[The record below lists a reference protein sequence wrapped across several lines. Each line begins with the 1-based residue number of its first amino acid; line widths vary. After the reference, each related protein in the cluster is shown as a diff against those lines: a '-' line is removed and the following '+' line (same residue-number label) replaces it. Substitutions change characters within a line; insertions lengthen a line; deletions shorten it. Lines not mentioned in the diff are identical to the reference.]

1 MERVLRNDVRVER
14 PRGVKAN
21 QDSRCTH
28 PELDLT
34 YLASGY
40 WQHVFT
46 KTGEPGDIWVYKLP
60 AAFGYIVPIKPTDH
74 LLSPRN
80 RFEKAL
86 SFVLAIVPEGV
97 WNQVQRL
104 SRRMERRGPSFL
116 KGVST
121 FAEHLA
127 ELLLRIGSRVLAAYC
142 RPMRR
147 RKFLA
152 MLKLMEYLT
161 GRGLYDIFLS
171 FRIIR
176 EGEATLR
183 VHSAAIPYRGPILVQ
198 RKADSVFEK
207 GESYRCF
214 DWRELVDA
222 QHRLWRLGVGFSVG
236 REVLGPWSLL
246 DGHARLFD
254 TSGLTDDY
262 RRARESISEESLA
275 KRERAV
281 LGELKERG
289 AAAVAEEYFRFIRKE
304 INQER
309 LDQLWKADLGEKV

>member
-1 MERVLRNDVRVER
+1 MKERKSSPEDR
-14 PRGVKAN
+14 RG
-21 QDSRCTH
+21 
-28 PELDLT
+28 LDLT

-60 AAFGYIVPIKPTDH
+60 AAFGYIVSIKPTDH

-97 WNQVQRL
+97 WNRVRRL

-116 KGVST
+116 KGVFA

-127 ELLLRIGSRVLAAYC
+127 ELPLRIGSGILAAYC

-152 MLKLMEYLT
+152 MLKLLEYLT
-161 GRGLYDIFLS
+161 GRGLYDIFLP

-183 VHSAAIPYRGPILVQ
+183 VHSAAVPYRGPILAQ
-198 RKADSVFEK
+198 RKADSVFER
-207 GESYRCF
+207 GETYKCF

-222 QHRLWRLGVGFSVG
+222 QHRLWRQGIGFSVR
-236 REVLGPWSLL
+236 REILGPWGLL
-246 DGHARLFD
+246 DGHMRLFD

-262 RRARESISEESLA
+262 RRARDSVSQENLD
-275 KRERAV
+275 KRENTV
-281 LGELKERG
+281 LQELKG
-289 AAAVAEEYFRFIRKE
+289 STHKGVAAEYFRFVRKGISQEQLDELWGSDLRKE
-304 INQER
+304 WAIPGREP
-309 LDQLWKADLGEKV
+309 KASRP

>member
-1 MERVLRNDVRVER
+1 MKRRQRSPKDLR
-14 PRGVKAN
+14 G
-21 QDSRCTH
+21 
-28 PELDLT
+28 LDLT

-46 KTGEPGDIWVYKLP
+46 KTGEPGDIWVYKIP

-80 RFEKAL
+80 CFEKGL
-86 SFVLAIVPEGV
+86 SFVLAFVPEGI
-97 WNQVQRL
+97 WNRIQRL

-116 KGVST
+116 EGIFA
-121 FAEHLA
+121 FAERVA
-127 ELLLRIGSRVLAAYC
+127 ELPLRIGSGILTAYC

-147 RKFLA
+147 WKFLA
-152 MLKLMEYLT
+152 MLKLMEYLAK
-161 GRGLYDIFLS
+161 RGLYDIFLP

-183 VHSAAIPYRGPILVQ
+183 VHSAAVPYRGPILVQ
-198 RKADSVFEK
+198 RKADSVFER
-207 GESYRCF
+207 GETYKCF
-214 DWRELVDA
+214 DWRELVA
-222 QHRLWRLGVGFSVG
+222 AEHRLWRQGVGFSVR
-236 REVLGPWSLL
+236 REILGPWGLL

-254 TSGLTDDY
+254 TSGLTKDY
-262 RRARESISEESLA
+262 RKARESMSDESLA

-289 AAAVAEEYFRFIRKE
+289 AAAVAAEYFRFIRKE

-309 LDQLWKADLGEKV
+309 LDQLWKADLGENCASSRRGGEKVAGG